1 MHTPAS
7 ILMGVVFAP
16 LGLVLVFTAAITPQW
31 REGQARFGAAGRAG
45 ATELLL
51 LRSDGL
57 WESCLQVVHSEVKE
71 CWPVSGSYQRDA
83 RVRMVQGMVL
93 SLFLCGAGIILAS
106 VGVRCWTDIPLRSVA
121 AAGGLLVALA
131 GVLSLAALGVY
142 THNLSKLGIEVDS
155 TVSETQ
161 GLNVHKPPR
170 LTLHP
175 AGSLYLGGWELVYRC
190 WEGLRCFLGSNAW
203 SAHPALSRDSK
214 TVQRCMRWTVR
225 WSTRSWEVKRF
236 LWCLN
241 TLSWHMTQCSAAG
254 SVYELDK

>member
-93 SLFLCGAGIILAS
+93 SSLF
-106 VGVRCWTDIPLRSVA
+106 PLRSVA

-175 AGSLYLGGWELVYRC
+175 AGSLYFGWVGACIQVLGG
-190 WEGLRCFLGSNAW
+190 A
-203 SAHPALSRDSK
+203 ALLFGFKCMKCSSCSKQRLKDS
-214 TVQRCMRWTVR
+214 TEMY
-225 WSTRSWEVKRF
+225 EVN
-236 LWCLN
+236 C
-241 TLSWHMTQCSAAG
+241 
-254 SVYELDK
+254 

>member
-1 MHTPAS
+1 MQTPAS
-7 ILMGVVFAP
+7 MLMGVVFAP
-16 LGLVLVFTAAITPQW
+16 LGLVLMFTAAITPQW
-31 REGQARFGAAGRAG
+31 REGHARLGVAGRGG

-93 SLFLCGAGIILAS
+93 SSLFLCGAGILLAS

-142 THNLSKLGIEVDS
+142 TRHLSKLGIEVDS

-161 GLNVHKPPR
+161 GLNVHKPPW

-175 AGSLYLGGWELVYRC
+175 AGSLYFGWVGAWVQVLGGTALLFGFKSMKCSFRHKQ
-190 WEGLRCFLGSNAW
+190 GLK
-203 SAHPALSRDSK
+203 DS
-214 TVQRCMRWTVR
+214 VEMY
-225 WSTRSWEVKRF
+225 EVN
-236 LWCLN
+236 C
-241 TLSWHMTQCSAAG
+241 
-254 SVYELDK
+254 

>member
-7 ILMGVVFAP
+7 MLMGVVFAP

-31 REGQARFGAAGRAG
+31 REGQARLGAAGKGG

-71 CWPVSGSYQRDA
+71 CWPVSGSYQRDS

-93 SLFLCGAGIILAS
+93 SSLFLCGAGIVLAS
-106 VGVRCWTDIPLRSVA
+106 IGVRCWTDIPLRSVA

-142 THNLSKLGIEVDS
+142 TCHLSKLGIDVDS
-155 TVSETQ
+155 NLSETQ
-161 GLNVHKPPR
+161 GLNAHKPPR

-175 AGSLYLGGWELVYRC
+175 AGSLYFGWVGACVQVLGGI
-190 WEGLRCFLGSNAW
+190 
-203 SAHPALSRDSK
+203 ALLYGFKDMKCSSCRKQRLKDS
-214 TVQRCMRWTVR
+214 TEMYAVNC
-225 WSTRSWEVKRF
+225 
-236 LWCLN
+236 
-241 TLSWHMTQCSAAG
+241 
-254 SVYELDK
+254 

>member
-93 SLFLCGAGIILAS
+93 SSLFLCGAGIVLAS

-175 AGSLYLGGWELVYRC
+175 AGSLYFGWVGACVQVLGG
-190 WEGLRCFLGSNAW
+190 A
-203 SAHPALSRDSK
+203 ALLFGFKCMKCSSCSKQRLKDS
-214 TVQRCMRWTVR
+214 TEMY
-225 WSTRSWEVKRF
+225 EVN
-236 LWCLN
+236 C
-241 TLSWHMTQCSAAG
+241 
-254 SVYELDK
+254 